1 MFGTPQGPFNFNNF
15 RASCWEINLRMSDLT
30 NLYLKKSFLV
40 QVLRKTH
47 GVFIS
52 AVSTKHKYQ
61 DDGKENECIN
71 FKFVS
76 I

>member
-1 MFGTPQGPFNFNNF
+1 
-15 RASCWEINLRMSDLT
+15 MSDLT

-47 GVFIS
+47 DVFIS
-52 AVSTKHKYQ
+52 AVSAKHKYQ